1 MLKYG
6 VPDEDLGEDTLRDL
20 TLRVAGIMDDSIVDG
35 PGFRLALFVQGCS
48 RHCPG
53 CHNPQTWDPSGGE
66 ERTVQDV
73 ISYVE
78 NTALKKSITI
88 SGGEPM
94 DQPDA
99 VLEILRY
106 LHERGWHTMLY
117 TGYTLEELSPV
128 QRKLLPY
135 TDILV
140 DGPYVESERSLELLW
155 RGSSNQRV
163 LLRGTDYV

>member
-1 MLKYG
+1 
-6 VPDEDLGEDTLRDL
+6 
-20 TLRVAGIMDDSIVDG
+20 
-35 PGFRLALFVQGCS
+35 
-48 RHCPG
+48 
-53 CHNPQTWDPSGGE
+53 
-66 ERTVQDV
+66 
-73 ISYVE
+73 
-78 NTALKKSITI
+78 
-88 SGGEPM
+88 
-94 DQPDA
+94 
-99 VLEILRY
+99 
-106 LHERGWHTMLY
+106 MLY